1 MKVISDRA
9 PFLANRR
16 DAVPLSG
23 QTGSVVMLG
32 TASSVLCP
40 PWEQL
45 LLYQAVVPGA
55 LVEGTASSLLAATVL
70 G

>member
-1 MKVISDRA
+1 MKVISDRS
-9 PFLANRR
+9 PFLASRR
-16 DAVPLSG
+16 DVVPLSWH
-23 QTGSVVMLG
+23 TDSVVMLG
-32 TASSVLCP
+32 TASSALCP

-55 LVEGTASSLLAATVL
+55 LVEGTTSSLLAATVL